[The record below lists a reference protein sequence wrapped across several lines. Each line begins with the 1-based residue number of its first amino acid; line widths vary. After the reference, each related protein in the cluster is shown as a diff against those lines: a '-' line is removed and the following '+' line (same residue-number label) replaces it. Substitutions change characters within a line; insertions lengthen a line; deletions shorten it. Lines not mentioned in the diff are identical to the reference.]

1 MRKMTMFENE
11 DYILRDELTG
21 PDETTA
27 IEIASDTVW
36 KGVIYRYTAVSFVE
50 DPVTGKANMRFGFN
64 IIDPVGFTEGELQA
78 DAGFTNY
85 IGTILNS
92 LILEYVSLPEE
103 EEVVEDEP

>member
-1 MRKMTMFENE
+1 MMMFENE

-27 IEIASDTVW
+27 IEIASDTIW
-36 KGVIYRYTAVSFVE
+36 KGVTYRYTAVTFVE
-50 DPVTGKANMRFGFN
+50 DPETGKANMRFGFN
-64 IIDPVGFTEGELQA
+64 IIDPAGFTEEEIRS
-78 DAGFTNY
+78 DVGFTNY

-103 EEVVEDEP
+103 EVVEDEH